1 VGDTVQLVPYG
12 TVRRRA
18 VVALWNAAIG
28 THFPL
33 DPRVLDQVTVLNPSF
48 RPTDALVALDGGR
61 TVGFG
66 YLGRHRGSLFG
77 RRPWDGVGWLQA
89 VVVAPDSRRRGI
101 GRSIVQGLLDGA
113 RADGLRTIGLGGG
126 IHYFFPGVPAELPDA
141 GPFLA
146 AVGAVPDD
154 GSWTAPGDSLRATA
168 EARADGRPIGVTWD
182 LRGPLERPAAADEA
196 AEALAA
202 AGLVLR
208 PLGREPGARAA
219 FEARLADGEFG
230 VDWLHDMT
238 WFLDHGG
245 DPAAILLLRRRDTDA
260 IAGLVRIVV
269 PDDGPVPPQLFW
281 RGLLGPRP
289 GGLGPIGIGGELR
302 GRGLGRALLA
312 LALAELHRRGA
323 REVVVDWTVLLDYYG
338 AFGIRPWKTYIEGS
352 LPLPG
357 LEVAR

>member
-1 VGDTVQLVPYG
+1 MAGPVDLVPYG
-12 TVRRRA
+12 PERCDA

-28 THFPL
+28 EHFPL
-33 DPRVLDQVTVLNPSF
+33 HPQVLAQVSELNPSF
-48 RPTDALVALDGGR
+48 RSTDALVALDGGR

-66 YLGRHRGSLFG
+66 YLGRHRGTLDG

-89 VVVAPDSRRRGI
+89 VVVAPDARRRGI
-101 GRSIVQGLLDGA
+101 GRSIVRELLEGA

-126 IHYFFPGVPAELPDA
+126 IHYFFPGVPAELPAA

-146 AVGAVPDD
+146 ALGAVPDG
-154 GSWTAPGDSLRATA
+154 GSWTAPDDPVQAAA
-168 EARADGRPIGVTWD
+168 EARAGSRRIGVTWD
-182 LRGPLERPAAADEA
+182 LRGPLARPAAADEA
-196 AEALAA
+196 ADALAA

-208 PLGREPGARAA
+208 SLGGEADERAA
-219 FEARLADGEFG
+219 FLARLADGEFG
-230 VDWLHDMT
+230 VDWFHDMT

-245 DPAAILLLRRRDTDA
+245 DPAAILLLRQRDSDA

-269 PDDGPVPPQLFW
+269 PDDGPIPPQLFW

-289 GGLGPIGIGGELR
+289 GGLGPIGIGAELR

-338 AFGIRPWKTYIEGS
+338 EFRIQPWKPYIEGS

-357 LEVAR
+357 SEAPR